1 MSPCCSSSTTKL
13 TASLAFEC
21 FLAVLP
27 LLLEDQWQHVMLMLI
42 QSKLVLSLMPSSYQ
56 TNSFFVIF
64 IAAVVVVVVV
74 VVVALLLLHW
84 ANAAGEILYKLKYI
98 HKR

>member
-1 MSPCCSSSTTKL
+1 MCMLPCCSSTTKL
-13 TASLAFEC
+13 TASLAVEC

-42 QSKLVLSLMPSSYQ
+42 QLKLVLSLMPSSYQ

-64 IAAVVVVVVV
+64 IAAVGVV

-84 ANAAGEILYKLKYI
+84 ANAAGEIL
-98 HKR
+98 